1 MAPAPLRRLPQPTYR
16 LPPAGEVKVV
26 GQATV
31 LAKPE
36 APLDYKVNGMNP
48 PAGAIASLYASGPV
62 IGGVN
67 QPAGAIA
74 VRSHLLEGSATG
86 AHAGLWNKAVMATV
100 LGASSVGIFVPAAHA
115 QDLPSVPTN
124 PTALADAMR
133 DLERRRDTMTPE
145 QLADARKALWK
156 SYLEATRGV
165 STGDETTMPTR
176 GAVAVAATLDE
187 IAHRMELTAYDIAH
201 PGSYTV
207 IDGAP
212 GYKTLPEAEVK
223 ELLGRMIRSIPL
235 NELPGGTALA
245 GLVKSLPNAGS
256 LPAESMTYDELIK
269 ALPAA
274 QKPWLKEHFIPFY
287 EGHKV
292 EVIVGSFA
300 AITATR
306 AASPAA
312 ADVLDRIMPRMRVWK
327 HSDPSWEAEA
337 SLRYRDRRVL
347 PDLDL
352 SGIAHRTVGPVT
364 LRAVATGTVAPE
376 ADRRVTGTASVGAR
390 MEEEGRWVD
399 LSASVDTD
407 RRSEL
412 RLDGGLVDR
421 DRALSL
427 DASLVGRFGP
437 DTAVGREAS
446 GRVSA
451 TVSLDKRFRVGR
463 DTTGSVGFY
472 GSTSLDTDGR
482 NKDTHV
488 GVLLKLNF

>member
-1 MAPAPLRRLPQPTYR
+1 MAPAPLRRLPQTFR
-16 LPPAGEVKVV
+16 LPPTGEAKLVV
-26 GQATV
+26 GNDPV
-31 LAKPE
+31 LAHPM
-36 APLDYKVNGMNP
+36 APVDYRVG
-48 PAGAIASLYASGPV
+48 S
-62 IGGVN
+62 
-67 QPAGAIA
+67 
-74 VRSHLLEGSATG
+74 RTHLLDGGAAG

-100 LGASSVGIFVPAAHA
+100 LGASSLGVFVPVAHA
-115 QDLPSVPTN
+115 QDVPAVPTN

-165 STGDETTMPTR
+165 STDESTMPTR

-187 IAHRMELTAYDIAH
+187 ISHRMELTAYDIAH
-201 PGSYTV
+201 PGSYTLV
-207 IDGAP
+207 DGAP
-212 GYKTLPEAEVK
+212 GYKTLPEAELK
-223 ELLGRMIRSIPL
+223 ELLGRMLRSIPL

-245 GLVKSLPNAGS
+245 GLVKALPNAS
-256 LPAESMTYDELIK
+256 TLPAETMTYDELIK

-274 QKPWLKEHFIPFY
+274 QKPWLNEHFMPFY
-287 EGHKV
+287 EGHKI

-300 AITATR
+300 AVTATR

-312 ADVLDRIMPRMRVWK
+312 ADVLDRILPRMRVWK
-327 HSDPSWEAEA
+327 HSDPTWEAEA

-421 DRALSL
+421 DRALSV

-437 DTAVGREAS
+437 DTAVGRDAS

-451 TVSLDKRFRVGR
+451 TLSIDKRFRVGR

-482 NKDTHV
+482 NKDTNV

>member
-1 MAPAPLRRLPQPTYR
+1 MAPAPLRRLPHTFR
-16 LPPAGEVKVV
+16 LPPTGEAKLVV
-26 GQATV
+26 GNDPV
-31 LAKPE
+31 LAHPM
-36 APLDYKVNGMNP
+36 APVDYRVG
-48 PAGAIASLYASGPV
+48 S
-62 IGGVN
+62 
-67 QPAGAIA
+67 
-74 VRSHLLEGSATG
+74 RTHLLDGGAAG

-100 LGASSVGIFVPAAHA
+100 LGASSLGVFVPVAHA
-115 QDLPSVPTN
+115 QDVPAVPTN

-165 STGDETTMPTR
+165 STDESTMPTR

-187 IAHRMELTAYDIAH
+187 ISHRMELTAYDIAH
-201 PGSYTV
+201 PGSYTLV
-207 IDGAP
+207 DGAP
-212 GYKTLPEAEVK
+212 GYKTLPEAELK
-223 ELLGRMIRSIPL
+223 ELLGRMLRSIPL

-245 GLVKSLPNAGS
+245 GLVKALPNAS
-256 LPAESMTYDELIK
+256 TLPAETMTYDELIK

-274 QKPWLKEHFIPFY
+274 QKPWLNEHFMPFY
-287 EGHKV
+287 EGHKI

-300 AITATR
+300 AVTATR

-312 ADVLDRIMPRMRVWK
+312 ADVLDRILPRMRVWK
-327 HSDPSWEAEA
+327 HSDPTWEAEA

-421 DRALSL
+421 DRALSV

-437 DTAVGREAS
+437 DTAVGRDAS

-451 TVSLDKRFRVGR
+451 TLSIDKRFRVGR

-482 NKDTHV
+482 NKDTNV